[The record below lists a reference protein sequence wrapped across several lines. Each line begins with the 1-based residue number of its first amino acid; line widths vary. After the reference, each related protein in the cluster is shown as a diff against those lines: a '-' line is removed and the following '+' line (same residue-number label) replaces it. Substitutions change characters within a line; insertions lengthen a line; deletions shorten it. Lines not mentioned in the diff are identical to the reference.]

1 MNIYVANLS
10 WNTNSDSLQELFSQY
25 GEVTSAYIINDRET
39 GRSRGFG
46 FVEMPNDEEGQK
58 AIDALNETE
67 FEGKN
72 IAISVARP
80 RTERP
85 AAWREFG
92 LYRKLCPPDRK
103 RMSTLPIVLGK
114 ALVYGIIYSVTTFYI
129 LGLHYRLFHYPM
141 NGATGT
147 IVVFMLAYMAA
158 CIALGI
164 AISTLFR
171 YRENSLLL
179 LLWTSIPL
187 LMLSGVSYPREGI
200 PDWLFNLGQIFPSS
214 HGVNAFI
221 RIQSMGASLSEVLP
235 EIRMLCILALVYGGL
250 ACIGIH
256 LVLNRADK
264 DDIPA
269 PHSSEPEK

>member
-85 AAWREFG
+85 AGGNRG
-92 LYRKLCPPDRK
+92 
-103 RMSTLPIVLGK
+103 G
-114 ALVYGIIYSVTTFYI
+114 G
-129 LGLHYRLFHYPM
+129 
-141 NGATGT
+141 
-147 IVVFMLAYMAA
+147 
-158 CIALGI
+158 
-164 AISTLFR
+164 
-171 YRENSLLL
+171 
-179 LLWTSIPL
+179 
-187 LMLSGVSYPREGI
+187 
-200 PDWLFNLGQIFPSS
+200 
-214 HGVNAFI
+214 
-221 RIQSMGASLSEVLP
+221 
-235 EIRMLCILALVYGGL
+235 YGGGAPWWWL
-250 ACIGIH
+250 WRRQSWRWLRRRQSWRWLWRRRSRWKILI
-256 LVLNRADK
+256 LQLNK
-264 DDIPA
+264 EMENC
-269 PHSSEPEK
+269 SG

>member
-85 AAWREFG
+85 AGGNRG
-92 LYRKLCPPDRK
+92 
-103 RMSTLPIVLGK
+103 G
-114 ALVYGIIYSVTTFYI
+114 G
-129 LGLHYRLFHYPM
+129 
-141 NGATGT
+141 
-147 IVVFMLAYMAA
+147 
-158 CIALGI
+158 
-164 AISTLFR
+164 
-171 YRENSLLL
+171 
-179 LLWTSIPL
+179 
-187 LMLSGVSYPREGI
+187 
-200 PDWLFNLGQIFPSS
+200 
-214 HGVNAFI
+214 
-221 RIQSMGASLSEVLP
+221 
-235 EIRMLCILALVYGGL
+235 YGGGNL
-250 ACIGIH
+250 PAEAKEGTAVVRSAVGGADAGGGYALPVH
-256 LVLNRADK
+256 LRTGRGWKPL
-264 DDIPA
+264 
-269 PHSSEPEK
+269 